1 VKNSVTWINI
11 QIRETEKELLDEF
24 KQQEKKR
31 RGKNPSYSDIIDE
44 MFEGTEIKEKKKK
57 ENREIMDLF

>member
-1 VKNSVTWINI
+1 VSAVTWINI